1 MKYIYT
7 CKYCGASYHDTKPEV
22 CKECGAPTEDMGV
35 QEIKESSDRAREQ
48 THHTMRHFAK
58 LCIFSTGMIVLYA
71 VFLELASLV
80 MRWHTLDILG
90 GFL

>member
-35 QEIKESSDRAREQ
+35 QEVKESSDRAREQ
-48 THHTMRHFAK
+48 THHTARYFAK
-58 LCIFSTGMIVLYA
+58 LCMFSTGMIVLYCI
-71 VFLELASLV
+71 FLELSSLA